1 VRFRHYDPTPGM
13 CRWLERDLAGYQD
26 GPSLYSSLG
35 RNPMAGTDP
44 TGQFANILGRA
55 VVGAFIGGVA
65 AAINGEDVLAG
76 AAKGA
81 VVGAVAGATFGAGL
95 AAAGAVTASSVVA
108 AGTVSGMAGA
118 RAAAVVYE
126 GRAPA
131 GQDLAWGG
139 ILGGVAAGILPAA
152 SRFGRFLGH
161 HAAGHRL
168 LPRRHPRPQHHPRPR
183 RSDRVDRGRRG
194 RCEHLPGRHY
204 MRPYRRQ
211 HLHLNSA
218 ENRQRTEDSKT
229 RRCSPAAFGGLPSA
243 DPTAIPTHALS
254 EELSG
259 TTKIISHAFAG
270 MIPFDSRFTVCPPSG
285 LHGSVQD
292 DVSLRRSTT

>member
-1 VRFRHYDPTPGM
+1 MRFRHYDPTPGM

-161 HAAGHRL
+161 SAIA
-168 LPRRHPRPQHHPRPR
+168 
-183 RSDRVDRGRRG
+183 GRRAPLA
-194 RCEHLPGRHY
+194 RPITRPGTACF
-204 MRPYRRQ
+204 
-211 HLHLNSA
+211 LAGTLVLNTTPDLAVPIESIA
-218 ENRQRTEDSKT
+218 EGAVVASIYPAGTTCARIDGNTYTST
-229 RRCSPAAFGGLPSA
+229 RRRIASERKIPKPDDAVQQHSA
-243 DPTAIPTHALS
+243 DYRLPTQP
-254 EELSG
+254 
-259 TTKIISHAFAG
+259 
-270 MIPFDSRFTVCPPSG
+270 RFRLMPSPK
-285 LHGSVQD
+285 SSQA
-292 DVSLRRSTT
+292 RRRLTGVR